1 MPSNTM
7 RPFTFCT
14 SVECVF
20 AGSSS
25 TNGNAGETVQVND
38 EARPAPLRLNSA
50 ISSSSRAAPCS
61 MVSTPASRPARTPSA
76 LSMCAAVRRPSLRA
90 SSQAACATSGDMRS
104 TPGSP
109 STSASNTPPVMNS
122 FTRSHLCAKQ
132 SRTMARAS
140 SGVDATC
147 ANRPAPWPPGTVTPT
162 PDATSRGPG
171 YLPASMASR
180 TSTSANPGS
189 PTERTVVTP
198 LASCCCACALSVR
211 RRYHLPN
218 GLPTTLSMRSP
229 AAPALVG
236 LPEPH
241 RCTCRFTRPGAR
253 YAPARSISRAPN
265 GPTVEAAGP
274 TFSMTPSFTT
284 TVMLGCGSMPSVPSS
299 TVAWVKT

>member
-1 MPSNTM
+1 MQGRARRTATRVRRCS
-7 RPFTFCT
+7 
-14 SVECVF
+14 
-20 AGSSS
+20 
-25 TNGNAGETVQVND
+25 D

-198 LASCCCACALSVR
+198 LASCCCACASKCSSAKPAPVQHTSCR
-211 RRYHLPN
+211 Q
-218 GLPTTLSMRSP
+218 TLRDLMRLKTLGDP
-229 AAPALVG
+229 VAQN
-236 LPEPH
+236 
-241 RCTCRFTRPGAR
+241 R
-253 YAPARSISRAPN
+253 IKSR
-265 GPTVEAAGP
+265 
-274 TFSMTPSFTT
+274 
-284 TVMLGCGSMPSVPSS
+284 
-299 TVAWVKT
+299 